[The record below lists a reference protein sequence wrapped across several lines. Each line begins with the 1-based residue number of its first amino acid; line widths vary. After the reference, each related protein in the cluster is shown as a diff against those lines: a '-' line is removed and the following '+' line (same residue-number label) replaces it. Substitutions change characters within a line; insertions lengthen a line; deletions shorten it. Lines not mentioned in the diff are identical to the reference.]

1 MFLTTT
7 NPFLVHV
14 QLRAN
19 CAGRGV
25 SCDWLIPQPVAPQGR
40 LHWGE
45 LHGRFFLRECLH
57 VLFVL
62 QPTSSCLWKTGGDG
76 GQWAAGAEAAVGT
89 FHEIGYFQTCFHETK
104 HFFLQWKNCQTCVAI
119 PNTMCHI
126 RWGHYADCGAGSVKG
141 TCSPV
146 KVIFKTALWLQV
158 FMGGNNLNMQNWQ
171 TNKQTNK
178 KIGIPSE
185 SLNKPWY
192 CCMFTSWIHRII
204 RKHNGANQSD
214 NRWTGGATTRQPFKG
229 DGLWW
234 PQTIA
239 LRIRVIVL
247 QFCFLAVN
255 SCHC

>member
-14 QLRAN
+14 QLRAE

-25 SCDWLIPQPVAPQGR
+25 SCDWLIPQPVAPQGW

-126 RWGHYADCGAGSVKG
+126 RWGHYADCGAGSMKG

-158 FMGGNNLNMQNWQ
+158 FMGGNNLNMQNLQ

-178 KIGIPSE
+178 K
-185 SLNKPWY
+185 
-192 CCMFTSWIHRII
+192 
-204 RKHNGANQSD
+204 
-214 NRWTGGATTRQPFKG
+214 
-229 DGLWW
+229 
-234 PQTIA
+234 
-239 LRIRVIVL
+239 
-247 QFCFLAVN
+247 
-255 SCHC
+255 